1 MKRLTII
8 FLVAL
13 ATATTLEA
21 QRKMRTAD
29 VTSDTLM
36 VHDPVMAYSHDTY
49 HVFST
54 GRGIQHATSKDMK
67 TWTLHVEPTMS
78 VIPKWAHDSVQGFR
92 DHVWAPDIIRYRD
105 RWWLAYSCSTFGKN
119 TSAIGLLSTRDLT
132 PGCIWDDEGPL
143 VCSREGRDNWNAI
156 DANFVI
162 DDNDQPWLVF
172 GSFWD

>member
-78 VIPKWAHDSVQGFR
+78 VIPKWAHD
-92 DHVWAPDIIRYRD
+92 
-105 RWWLAYSCSTFGKN
+105 
-119 TSAIGLLSTRDLT
+119 
-132 PGCIWDDEGPL
+132 
-143 VCSREGRDNWNAI
+143 
-156 DANFVI
+156 
-162 DDNDQPWLVF
+162 
-172 GSFWD
+172 

>member
-54 GRGIQHATSKDMK
+54 GRGIQHATSKDLDTTRGTNAERDTEMGARLSARFPRPRLGSRHNK
-67 TWTLHVEPTMS
+67 IPRPLVACLQLLDIREEHLSYRTVVNTRPHTWLHLGRRGT
-78 VIPKWAHDSVQGFR
+78 A
-92 DHVWAPDIIRYRD
+92 
-105 RWWLAYSCSTFGKN
+105 
-119 TSAIGLLSTRDLT
+119 GLLT
-132 PGCIWDDEGPL
+132 
-143 VCSREGRDNWNAI
+143 
-156 DANFVI
+156 
-162 DDNDQPWLVF
+162 
-172 GSFWD
+172 